1 MPCIPELENSSVA
14 ESFNPDHSHYRCC
27 FQNFHVQTGSVMI
40 ALSHVLCALTGLAAV
55 LNTLIVDEQVDYAQC
70 FIAIVALSASAVISI
85 ILIVGVRLE
94 KKLFV
99 TVYITA
105 QTAFIIILFILF
117 LLLILGYKRT
127 ILGNGVDAQE
137 AKYTSTEEE
146 LRVVL
151 EIFLSLGLTSL
162 ELWFL
167 TVILRS
173 YRYLKD
179 KGAFTGN
186 DRVEAV

>member
-1 MPCIPELENSSVA
+1 
-14 ESFNPDHSHYRCC
+14 
-27 FQNFHVQTGSVMI
+27 MI

-137 AKYTSTEEE
+137 AKYTSTGYLIGIFVSEEE